1 MSIRESALR
10 LVLKAKDTLSKTV
23 LQSASSLESLRK
35 EVQALKQKLPDLQ
48 KQDRLLSSFQKQ
60 TAAVRDAGKAYR
72 EAEARV
78 EKLAREFQQTEKP
91 SRALQRSLESARK
104 SVVSASRAYQ
114 AQRQKL
120 AGLRSSLE
128 QAGLSNRNLS
138 VQQQRLQKELKETA
152 SALQKVDARAK
163 TSARLFKRSGFRQ
176 LARDADRASGSM
188 GRLSQR
194 LGALVAASV
203 GLYTVKRA
211 IQGLLGTGD
220 QFERLRV
227 QLNAVM
233 GSVAEGERA
242 IQWIKQFTR
251 ETPYQLEQVSDA
263 FVRLKAFGLDP
274 MDGSMQ
280 AMVDQAS
287 KLGGGMERLN
297 GISLAVG
304 QAWAK
309 QKLQGEE
316 ILQLVERGVPVWE
329 LLEKATG
336 KNVQELQKL
345 SSAGKLGRDTIAL
358 LIEEIGKSSVGA
370 AAENMSLLSGYV
382 SNLKDSWKNFLDEV
396 AQSGALEYAK
406 DQLKSISDQISIMSE
421 DGRLSK
427 LAQSISDAFVQ
438 MGEAIK
444 ANFTG
449 LTFEG
454 VVASIQ
460 SASQRIASTL
470 ASLNNTFTLT
480 GNVVQLFFNGFTLAV
495 KAFGLVFSQVLSSV
509 SEELSSLFNTFGA
522 TESAQKLQSFSESLK
537 AVSAGFREAVK
548 EDVQDINN
556 SWQVLGEAMFQSSQ
570 TTQQA
575 IRNES
580 QKTTATVEQDV
591 VKLNSVYVR
600 SAQTAKKA
608 FTDAADALKQINA
621 SETRAKLADLAVQ
634 LSQAFSDGTLTQ
646 EQYNE
651 ALETSR
657 QKLAELEEGAESA
670 ADAARS
676 LGDAVEEAGDKQATG
691 AAQTSSS
698 LDGLVGFYNSLTAE
712 LYGLSAQAEDTFLAM
727 QGATQIDTTDTLGE
741 IGQLKAALAETT
753 EELHQL
759 QTVNVGTDVTGLGRW
774 MQNTAT
780 NAASVKAEF
789 YEQKIA
795 LEELVQG
802 YQDGSISAETL
813 ASQGRA
819 AADSMNL
826 LNQQDLDRL
835 NSAIEQAEA
844 GMERLANSTRGT
856 LEGLQDELDRLQ
868 GKQDDID
875 RRRFEARQQELE
887 TQLAIAKQQGDN
899 ESISNLKKALSL
911 NQSIYAETQSRRK
924 QQEQEA
930 ARREREEKA
939 RQENLH
945 TQSSRQP
952 TQGSIARTR
961 ATPDKVIR
969 LEYPG
974 GQVDVGVK
982 AGDERR
988 LLEALKNAGMRS
1000 AR

>member
-1 MSIRESALR
+1 MSSVKESALR

-23 LQSASSLESLRK
+23 LQSVSSLESLRNEAK
-35 EVQALKQKLPDLQ
+35 TLKQKLSDLQ

-60 TAAVRDAGKAYR
+60 TAAVRDTGKAYR

-91 SRALQRSLESARK
+91 SRSLQRSLESARK

-120 AGLRSSLE
+120 AGLRRSLE

-138 VQQQRLQKELKETA
+138 AQQQRLQKELKETA
-152 SALQKVDARAK
+152 SALQKVDVRAK
-163 TSARLFKRSGFRQ
+163 ASARTFKRLGFRQ

-251 ETPYQLEQVSDA
+251 ETPYQLEQVADA

-280 AMVDQAS
+280 AIVDQAS

-329 LLEKATG
+329 MLEKATG

-345 SSAGKLGRDTIAL
+345 STAGKLGRDTIAL
-358 LIEEIGKSSVGA
+358 LIDEIGKSSAG

-382 SNLKDSWKNFLDEV
+382 SNLKDTWQNFLDEV

-406 DQLKSISDQISIMSE
+406 TQLKGISNQVSVMSE
-421 DGRLSK
+421 DGRLSR

-444 ANFTG
+444 ANFSG
-449 LTFEG
+449 LTFEQL
-454 VVASIQ
+454 VERVRSTSQ
-460 SASQRIASTL
+460 SIASAL
-470 ASLNNTFTLT
+470 ASLNSTFTLT
-480 GNVVQLFFNGFTLAV
+480 GNAIQLFFNGFTVAV
-495 KAFGLVFSQVLSSV
+495 KGFGLVFSSV
-509 SEELSSLFNTFGA
+509 IASITQSTVKLFSAFGA
-522 TESAQKLQSFSESLK
+522 EESAQKLQSFSDSVK
-537 AVSAGFREAVK
+537 AVSAGFKEAVK

-556 SWQVLGEAMFQSSQ
+556 TWQSLSDAIVQASQ
-570 TTQQA
+570 DTQQT
-575 IRNES
+575 IRTES
-580 QKTTATVEQDV
+580 QKTTEFVEQDV
-591 VKLNSVYVR
+591 IKLNSVYVK

-621 SETRAKLADLAVQ
+621 AETRTELANLAVE
-634 LSQAFSDGTLTQ
+634 LSKGFAEGTLTQ

-651 ALETSR
+651 ALEASR
-657 QKLAELEEGAESA
+657 QKLAELEDGAQSA

-676 LGDAVEEAGDKQATG
+676 LGDA
-691 AAQTSSS
+691 
-698 LDGLVGFYNSLTAE
+698 
-712 LYGLSAQAEDTFLAM
+712 
-727 QGATQIDTTDTLGE
+727 
-741 IGQLKAALAETT
+741 
-753 EELHQL
+753 
-759 QTVNVGTDVTGLGRW
+759 
-774 MQNTAT
+774 
-780 NAASVKAEF
+780 
-789 YEQKIA
+789 
-795 LEELVQG
+795 
-802 YQDGSISAETL
+802 
-813 ASQGRA
+813 
-819 AADSMNL
+819 
-826 LNQQDLDRL
+826 
-835 NSAIEQAEA
+835 
-844 GMERLANSTRGT
+844 
-856 LEGLQDELDRLQ
+856 
-868 GKQDDID
+868 
-875 RRRFEARQQELE
+875 
-887 TQLAIAKQQGDN
+887 
-899 ESISNLKKALSL
+899 
-911 NQSIYAETQSRRK
+911 
-924 QQEQEA
+924 
-930 ARREREEKA
+930 
-939 RQENLH
+939 
-945 TQSSRQP
+945 
-952 TQGSIARTR
+952 
-961 ATPDKVIR
+961 
-969 LEYPG
+969 
-974 GQVDVGVK
+974 
-982 AGDERR
+982 
-988 LLEALKNAGMRS
+988 
-1000 AR
+1000 